1 MLPGTVMLKSLQQA
15 LGLGRAEAT
24 QATIAAMPKLTPSEL
39 RLAQQTDPGIQEL
52 LAFLEEEAVS

>member
-1 MLPGTVMLKSLQQA
+1 MPKSLQQA